1 MSSKSVL
8 ILLGFLAGLA
18 ASFEIKTF
26 RPKSLVVDE
35 GASIELYCQVDGY
48 YEWCTF
54 KRLNDGKICDFEWK
68 REKWDV
74 DILQCSD
81 FAGRMTRTGRLK
93 GLSLIFW
100 KLFYSAIHLV
110 LFRIPFCQNYVLAVL
125 RNC

>member
-1 MSSKSVL
+1 MTFAFCRNYAKTVVCLFSETTTFKMSSKSVL

-74 DILQCSD
+74 DVLQCSD

-93 GLSLIFW
+93 GLS
-100 KLFYSAIHLV
+100 
-110 LFRIPFCQNYVLAVL
+110 
-125 RNC
+125 